1 MVLLEELRGAKSE
14 LPSLTYLVSLA
25 VLTERSTRG
34 LEESRVV
41 QQLTFVVRSLS
52 STGCAELK

>member
-1 MVLLEELRGAKSE
+1 MMVLLEELRGAKKE

-34 LEESRVV
+34 LEES
-41 QQLTFVVRSLS
+41 L
-52 STGCAELK
+52 GPG